1 MPIDVGGVVVNAN
14 TASRITSGV
23 VTSNL
28 ILYLDAG
35 NTSSYPGSGTTWTD
49 LSGNGNHFTINASAY
64 NSSGPKYMDFNGSYG
79 CAKKTN
85 SDVSVSG
92 DVTVMCWTR
101 VLNSSSNWRTLLRGL
116 SSGPDHQVIIQAGGW
131 DIGMYDNTNGTGFH
145 STGYSQQSLPN
156 YNTTNWIC
164 MQWRFFNSTSPF
176 YRLGFNDSPSVLRA
190 SQSSTNAKFKHG
202 FCSIGAYNNGAQ
214 GNPSDASQYWGD
226 ISVILVYNTTL
237 TDDQMLQNYNTFKA
251 RFPT

>member
-1 MPIDVGGVVVNAN
+1 
-14 TASRITSGV
+14 
-23 VTSNL
+23 
-28 ILYLDAG
+28 
-35 NTSSYPGSGTTWTD
+35 
-49 LSGNGNHFTINASAY
+49 
-64 NSSGPKYMDFNGSYG
+64 
-79 CAKKTN
+79 
-85 SDVSVSG
+85 
-92 DVTVMCWTR
+92 
-101 VLNSSSNWRTLLRGL
+101 
-116 SSGPDHQVIIQAGGW
+116 
-131 DIGMYDNTNGTGFH
+131 
-145 STGYSQQSLPN
+145 
-156 YNTTNWIC
+156 